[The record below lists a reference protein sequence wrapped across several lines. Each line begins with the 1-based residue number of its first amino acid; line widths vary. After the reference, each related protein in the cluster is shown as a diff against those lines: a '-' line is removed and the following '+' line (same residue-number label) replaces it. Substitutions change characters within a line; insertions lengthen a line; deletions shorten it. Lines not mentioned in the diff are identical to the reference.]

1 MLPITINLDKVFF
14 THKEKFFAENGKLKA
29 SLFLFDSGVH
39 GLRIE
44 NELGYIIALP
54 YQGQQIWECSFLD
67 RNLTMKSMF
76 KEPVPNVGYLQTY
89 GGFLL
94 HCGATAMGV
103 PSAKDTH
110 PLHGELPNATYQ
122 KAWLQLGE
130 DNNGKYIALGG
141 QYHHC
146 VAFNINYLATP
157 NIKVYENS
165 SIIDISMTIENL
177 KKTDMELM
185 YLMHINFRPVDNSEI
200 IYTAD
205 YTPEK
210 VMVHANLPSHMQ
222 ADSDSSKLV
231 KYLNE
236 LKLNP
241 ELHHVLNPELPYNPE
256 VVFIIKY
263 NEDENG
269 YAHSMQLHPDGYA
282 SYVSHRP
289 SELKYGVRWIS
300 RTKDE
305 DAMGLVLPATAGH
318 RGYST
323 EKELGNVEILP
334 AGKKVIYHVKAG
346 LLKPEES
353 EKMKKRIISLNSK
366 GL

>member
-1 MLPITINLDKVFF
+1 MLPITINLDKSFF
-14 THKEKFFAENGKLKA
+14 SQRERIFAENGKLKA

-39 GLRIE
+39 GLKIE
-44 NELGYIIALP
+44 NELGHIVTLP
-54 YQGQQIWECSFLD
+54 YIGQQIWDCSFLD

-76 KEPVPNVGYLQTY
+76 TEPVANVDYLQSY
-89 GGFLL
+89 GAFFL

-103 PSAKDTH
+103 PSNKDSH
-110 PLHGELPNATYQ
+110 PLHGELPNAEYN
-122 KAWLQLGE
+122 KAWLKIGE
-130 DNNGKYIALGG
+130 DEKGKYIALGG

-146 VAFNINYLATP
+146 IAFNTNYTATP
-157 NIKVYENS
+157 GIKVYENS
-165 SIIDISMTIENL
+165 SIIDISMVIENH

-185 YLMHINFRPVDNSEI
+185 YMMHINFKPVDNSEI

-222 ADSDSSKLV
+222 TDSDSAKLI
-231 KYLNE
+231 KYLND
-236 LKLNP
+236 LKTKP
-241 ELHHVLNPELPYNPE
+241 ELHHALDPELPYDPE
-256 VVFIIKY
+256 VVLIIKY

-269 YAHSMQLHPDGYA
+269 EAHSMQLHPDGYA

-289 SELKYGVRWIS
+289 SELKYGVRWIA

-305 DAMGLVLPATAGH
+305 DALGLVLPATAGH
-318 RGYST
+318 RGYTT

-334 AGKKVIYHVKAG
+334 AGEKVEYHARVG
-346 LLKPEES
+346 ILNPDQS
-353 EKMKKRIISLNSK
+353 EKMKKKILALNK
-366 GL
+366 